1 VGGIHFRPR
10 EAEWGAPHGG
20 TPKYPFWYNLYN
32 LTFVLRILF
41 WRLMRWLLLLA
52 SVVHEVAPW
61 GGQETVVK
69 ANDGRWTVWSVLSH
83 PR

>member
-1 VGGIHFRPR
+1 MGFPPV
-10 EAEWGAPHGG
+10 
-20 TPKYPFWYNLYN
+20 
-32 LTFVLRILF
+32 VLESTILVQF
-41 WRLMRWLLLLA
+41 NIRTYTYVYWLMRWLLLLA

>member
-1 VGGIHFRPR
+1 
-10 EAEWGAPHGG
+10 
-20 TPKYPFWYNLYN
+20 
-32 LTFVLRILF
+32 
-41 WRLMRWLLLLA
+41 MRWLLLLA

-69 ANDGRWTVWSVLSH
+69 AHDGRWTVWSVLSH